1 MREFDFEWQADSAPF
16 RKALATSLPAS
27 FSSSYYSGC
36 IYQLEGLLV
45 RKIETRVL
53 LERTPSQFSP
63 YPAAKE
69 WIVTFPD
76 FCCLRKINMSKYLPS
91 LKNPSQ
97 SCGPGRQRRLSFF
110 LWIRDC
116 AIKSFH
122 ARGGLAL
129 AAAGLLP
136 LSAGAAD
143 FTVDTLSDNEADGF
157 TLREAIVLAN
167 GNSEADTIG
176 FADGLTGILT
186 LTQGQ
191 LQVSG
196 DLTIEGPG
204 QDLLTISGNNSSRI
218 FEFIGG
224 TSELSGLTLSDGNSE
239 FDGNTGGA
247 ILVDSG
253 AELTVLNSTISGN
266 SATYGGGG
274 IYNLGTLSVLNS
286 TLSGNSANFGGGIG
300 NRGGIGNSSRGT
312 LSVINST
319 FSGNSANVGGGIRN
333 RGELSVTNCTLS
345 DNSADDNGGGIDNGS
360 SGTLSVINS
369 TLSGNSAL
377 RTGGGI
383 NILDSIGGITTLS
396 VINSTFSGNSA
407 NIGGGI
413 RNFNNGTLNVINC
426 TLSGNSASSGGGID
440 NLGGSSTLN
449 VINSTISANSASSG
463 GGGIG
468 NGISTLNVLNS
479 TLSGNSASS
488 GGGIYNNGTLSVL
501 NSTLSGNSAENT
513 GGGIF
518 NFETLS
524 VFNSTLSGN
533 SASSGGGIS
542 NRETL
547 SLANSIVAANAA
559 VNGYANIRGPIDT
572 NEGGNVFGTNIGG
585 ASDVFEPDP
594 ANIFDSLSDFTDL
607 SGNAFQGGT
616 LANNGGPVETIL
628 ILEGGAA
635 HNHQDAAA
643 LPADIFDFDGDDD
656 LTEVLPV
663 DARGLP
669 RVRGALDSGALELNF
684 FDLPVLNVPTFDQD
698 GNPVVSFPF
707 EPDVSGA
714 LWTLRRSTT
723 LEDFDT
729 VTPIFSYDGDNR
741 VDTVGSLSFSL
752 DSSSNGIIT
761 ISVTDDT
768 SPSDPRVF
776 YRLEVEEGA
785 N

>member
-1 MREFDFEWQADSAPF
+1 M
-16 RKALATSLPAS
+16 
-27 FSSSYYSGC
+27 
-36 IYQLEGLLV
+36 
-45 RKIETRVL
+45 
-53 LERTPSQFSP
+53 
-63 YPAAKE
+63 
-69 WIVTFPD
+69 
-76 FCCLRKINMSKYLPS
+76 
-91 LKNPSQ
+91 
-97 SCGPGRQRRLSFF
+97 
-110 LWIRDC
+110 
-116 AIKSFH
+116 
-122 ARGGLAL
+122 
-129 AAAGLLP
+129 
-136 LSAGAAD
+136 
-143 FTVDTLSDNEADGF
+143 
-157 TLREAIVLAN
+157 
-167 GNSEADTIG
+167 
-176 FADGLTGILT
+176 
-186 LTQGQ
+186 
-191 LQVSG
+191 
-196 DLTIEGPG
+196 
-204 QDLLTISGNNSSRI
+204 
-218 FEFIGG
+218 
-224 TSELSGLTLSDGNSE
+224 
-239 FDGNTGGA
+239 
-247 ILVDSG
+247 
-253 AELTVLNSTISGN
+253 
-266 SATYGGGG
+266 
-274 IYNLGTLSVLNS
+274 
-286 TLSGNSANFGGGIG
+286 
-300 NRGGIGNSSRGT
+300 
-312 LSVINST
+312 
-319 FSGNSANVGGGIRN
+319 
-333 RGELSVTNCTLS
+333 
-345 DNSADDNGGGIDNGS
+345 
-360 SGTLSVINS
+360 
-369 TLSGNSAL
+369 
-377 RTGGGI
+377 
-383 NILDSIGGITTLS
+383 
-396 VINSTFSGNSA
+396 
-407 NIGGGI
+407 
-413 RNFNNGTLNVINC
+413 
-426 TLSGNSASSGGGID
+426 
-440 NLGGSSTLN
+440 
-449 VINSTISANSASSG
+449 
-463 GGGIG
+463 
-468 NGISTLNVLNS
+468 
-479 TLSGNSASS
+479 
-488 GGGIYNNGTLSVL
+488 L

-643 LPADIFDFDGDDD
+643 LPADTFDFDGDDD